1 MSNPRFRY
9 AKGRPLST
17 VLGSALLTL
26 LPWGTALA
34 QSDSFPGN
42 AITVVVPIAAG
53 ATATQIRVLASCM
66 STALGGTS
74 VIVENKPGA
83 GGAIGTTTV
92 RNAKP
97 DGYTLLFIATP
108 VISVVPHLTPATY
121 TLGDFAPVGN
131 LSGTP
136 MLMAARQ
143 DAPFKTFEEMLKY
156 ARSNPNAI
164 NFASGGVGTSMHL
177 TGVELQAV
185 ASLEFTHVPFQGGAP
200 ALNAV
205 ISGVAD
211 VIIAPPSLL
220 TPMIEAGRL
229 RPLVLFGDTRYKHYP
244 NVPTARESGV
254 DVVENLRSGLLA
266 PRNVPKPVLAK
277 LESAFKSALEDPRC
291 IGALEKADIDI
302 SYLNAAQFEQDLQQ
316 QVARYNRLFANP
328 KFSSRVQ

>member
-1 MSNPRFRY
+1 MLNPSRRHDR
-9 AKGRPLST
+9 GRRLAAL
-17 VLGSALLTL
+17 LGSALLGL
-26 LPWGTALA
+26 LPWGAA
-34 QSDSFPGN
+34 RSQSDSFPAK
-42 AITVVVPIAAG
+42 AITVVVPVAAG
-53 ATATQIRVLASCM
+53 ATATQIRVLGSCM
-66 STALGGTS
+66 STALGGAS
-74 VIVENKPGA
+74 VVVENKPGA
-83 GGAIGTTTV
+83 GGAIGSTMV
-92 RNAKP
+92 KNAKP

-108 VISVVPHLTPATY
+108 VISVVPHLTPSTY
-121 TLGDFAPVGN
+121 TLSDFAPIGN

-143 DAPFKTFEEMLKY
+143 DAPYKTFEEMLKY
-156 ARSNPNAI
+156 ARANPNAI

-185 ASLEFTHVPFQGGAP
+185 ANLEFTHVPFQGGAP

-229 RPLVLFGDTRYKHYP
+229 RPLVLFGETRYKRYP
-244 NVPTARESGV
+244 NVPTAREFGV

-266 PRNVPKPVLAK
+266 PRDVPRPVLAR
-277 LESAFKSALEDPRC
+277 LETAFKVALADPRC

-302 SYLNAAQFEQDLQQ
+302 DYLDAAQFEQDLQQ

-328 KFSSRVQ
+328 KFSSHVQ